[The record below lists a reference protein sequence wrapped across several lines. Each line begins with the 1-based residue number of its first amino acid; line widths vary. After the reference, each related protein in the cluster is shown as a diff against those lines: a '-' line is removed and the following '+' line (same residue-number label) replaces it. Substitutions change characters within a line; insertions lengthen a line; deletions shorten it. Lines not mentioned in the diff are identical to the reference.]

1 MESFRIFL
9 DTDVLINW
17 LVMETDP
24 NTRFNLW
31 RCPYE
36 IVELIEEGQIE
47 GHTSLTNIFEV
58 RFVLRGKKRYGE
70 KKIKE
75 CMESLF
81 RLIEIEV
88 PDSGD
93 MLEANRLQSEQ
104 PLDPFDSIGL
114 SIILVKSAILVS
126 RDDDF
131 IRHANKLNVGVYT
144 PEEFLAKYF
153 PIIFER
159 IKADLGITEEK

>member
-24 NTRFNLW
+24 NTRFTLW
-31 RCPYE
+31 RYPYE

-58 RFVLRGKKRYGE
+58 RFVLRRKKRYGE

-75 CMESLF
+75 CIKSLF

-131 IRHANKLNVGVYT
+131 IRLANKLNVEVYT

-159 IKADLGITEEK
+159 IKADLGIAEEK